1 MNVIHNPTLQELNT
15 LGLAAT
21 ASSLVEIESEE
32 DVLLLPGFNPD
43 RDFVLGGGSNVVFL
57 SNVPGTVYLIQLN
70 GIDITAHDDERVL
83 VDAGAGVGWHEL
95 VTWALESK
103 LHGLENLALIPGTVG
118 GAPIQNIGAYGVELA
133 SVLES
138 VTAWDWL
145 TTSWIT
151 LSRED
156 CRLGYR
162 DSLFRSATPHRYLIT
177 SVRLSLSRR
186 FEPILSYAD
195 LHEAVGDDPTPREVY
210 EAVIRLRR
218 SKLPNPEVN
227 GNVGSFF
234 KNPVVDS
241 KQLEELRKR
250 YAALPAWILEDGR
263 SKLSAAWMIEACGL
277 KGLKEGGARVS
288 EQHALVLVNEGG
300 ASGHDISTLSVK
312 VRKAVYEAFGVHL
325 EPEPLLV
332 DFEE

>member
-1 MNVIHNPTLQELNT
+1 MKVTHDLSLGKLNT
-15 LGLAAT
+15 LGLETT

-32 DVLLLPGFNPD
+32 DVLMLPGFNPD

-57 SNVPGTVYLIQLN
+57 SDVPGSVYLVRLA
-70 GIDITAHDDERVL
+70 GIDITAEEGDRVT

-133 SVLES
+133 SVLDS

-177 SVRLSLSRR
+177 SVRLTLSRR
-186 FEPILSYAD
+186 FEPELAYAG
-195 LHEAVGDDPTPREVY
+195 LREAVGDHPTPRAVY
-210 EAVIRLRR
+210 EAVIHLRR
-218 SKLPNPEVN
+218 SKLPDPLIN

-234 KNPVVDS
+234 KNPVVDAE
-241 KQLEELRKR
+241 QAEALREQH
-250 YAALPAWILEDGR
+250 AALPAWVLEDGR

-312 VRKAVYEAFGVHL
+312 VRKAVYETFGVQL

-332 DFEE
+332 DFQE